1 MKKERKGTEVN
12 RMGTKNDFARS
23 FVLFV
28 LVYAILSLLFFWIVK
43 DDWRSTTVS
52 TDAVNRDM
60 VSPELAEGNEI
71 RQEFVIASDHLM
83 SLTLYANKH
92 PGASEESN
100 LKVRI
105 VTGEKELFFSEIP
118 YSGIGPDGIIY
129 VPVNS
134 ITGVMKGSPATLIL
148 QAEGNLSLWF
158 GSSRTAGKFQVNVE
172 TSGLQMNGEPV
183 DGELVLSQQGVLDL
197 PYMDYYWPVTCVLF
211 LFLAGII
218 LYCHFCQTHNRDNLI
233 NKGVYLIRQYWYLLK
248 TLVVRDFKIR
258 YKASTLGVL
267 WSFLNPLLMT
277 FVYMLVFSTI
287 FRSSI
292 ENFVVYLMSGIILF
306 NYFSE
311 ATNLGMQS
319 IVGNAGLITKVYMPK
334 YIFPISKAISSGINL
349 VISLIPLLIMMGLTG
364 VHFHKSLLLIP
375 LVMLFLIVFCIGVSL
390 ILASIM
396 VYFRDIQFIW
406 GIFITILNFLS
417 PVFYP
422 ESIIPARFITLYHMN
437 PIYQYLFFMR
447 TITLG
452 GISPTPI
459 TYLYCLFA
467 TTFTLG
473 IGLFIFRK
481 AQSRFVLHL

>member
-1 MKKERKGTEVN
+1 MN
-12 RMGTKNDFARS
+12 RMETKNDFIRS
-23 FVLFV
+23 FFLFV

-60 VSPELAEGNEI
+60 VSPELVEGNEI
-71 RQEFVIASDHLM
+71 RQEFTIASDHLM
-83 SLTLYANKH
+83 SLTLYTNKQS
-92 PGASEESN
+92 GASEDSI
-100 LKVRI
+100 LKVGI
-105 VTGEKELFFSEIP
+105 ASGEQELFSCEIP
-118 YSGIGPDGIIY
+118 YNSIGPDGIVNI
-129 VPVNS
+129 PVNS
-134 ITGVMKGSPATLIL
+134 ISGLMKESHATLIL
-148 QAEGNLSLWF
+148 RAEGKLSFWF

-172 TSGLQMNGEPV
+172 TSGLQMNDEPV
-183 DGELVLSQQGVLDL
+183 EGELVLSQQGILDL
-197 PYMDYYWPVTCVLF
+197 PYMDYYWPAIFGLF
-211 LFLAGII
+211 LLLAGTI
-218 LYCHFCQTHNRDNLI
+218 LYCHFCQTHNRENLI
-233 NKGVYLIRQYWYLLK
+233 NKGIYLIRQYWYLLK

-277 FVYMLVFSTI
+277 FVYMFVFSTL

-349 VISLIPLLIMMGLTG
+349 VISLIPLLIMMALTG
-364 VHFHKSLLLIP
+364 VYFQKSLLLIP

-417 PVFYP
+417 PIFYP
-422 ESIIPARFITLYHMN
+422 ESIIPERFITLYHMN

>member
-1 MKKERKGTEVN
+1 ME
-12 RMGTKNDFARS
+12 TKNCFSKS
-23 FVLFV
+23 FFLFV

-52 TDAVNRDM
+52 TDAVNRDT
-60 VSPELAEGNEI
+60 VSPELTEESEI
-71 RQEFVIASDHLM
+71 RQEFTIASDRLM
-83 SLTLYANKH
+83 SLTLYVNKH
-92 PGASEESN
+92 PGASEDSN

-105 VTGEKELFFSEIP
+105 VSGERDVFSCEIP
-118 YSGIGPDGIIY
+118 YSSIGVDGIINI
-129 VPVNS
+129 PVNS
-134 ITGVMKGSPATLIL
+134 NTELAKESDATLIL
-148 QAEGNLSLWF
+148 QADGKLSLWF

-183 DGELVLSQQGVLDL
+183 DGELVLSQRGVLDL
-197 PYMDYYWPVTCVLF
+197 PYMDYYWPVACVLF
-211 LFLAGII
+211 LLLAGTI
-218 LYCHFCQTHNRDNLI
+218 LYCHFCQIHNRENLI
-233 NKGVYLIRQYWYLLK
+233 NKGIFLIQQYWYLLK

-277 FVYMLVFSTI
+277 FVYMFVFSTL
-287 FRSSI
+287 FRNSI
-292 ENFVVYLMSGIILF
+292 EHFVVYLMSGIILF

-311 ATNLGMQS
+311 ASNLGMQS
-319 IVGNAGLITKVYMPK
+319 IVGNASLIKKVYMPK

-349 VISLIPLLIMMGLTG
+349 VISLIPLLIMMALNG
-364 VHFHKSLLLIP
+364 VRFHKSLLLVPI
-375 LVMLFLIVFCIGVSL
+375 VMLFLIVFAIGVGL

-406 GIFITILNFLS
+406 GISITILNFLS
-417 PVFYP
+417 PIFYP

-437 PIYQYLFFMR
+437 PIYQFLFFMR

-459 TYLYCLFA
+459 TYLYCILA
-467 TTFTLG
+467 STITLLL
-473 IGLFIFRK
+473 GLYIFRK
-481 AQSRFVLHL
+481 AQSNFVLHL